1 MKAFAVTGQAAELQ
15 SVPSQR
21 RVPLERECNCA
32 GRPVKVNG
40 LARRCGVITQIHR
53 PRVHFQL
60 QTMLLRASA
69 SRACSLLRNTGTC
82 PAHVAPPALSY
93 SPSRAFAHAATR
105 DVSAR
110 AQETGTTMLTP
121 GCDLTKASC
130 QGKCD
135 K

>member
-1 MKAFAVTGQAAELQ
+1 MKAVAVTGQAAELQ

-21 RVPLERECNCA
+21 RVPLEREWSA
-32 GRPVKVNG
+32 SQSQRGWLV
-40 LARRCGVITQIHR
+40 GVELLILTHR
-53 PRVHFQL
+53 PRVQFQL

-82 PAHVAPPALSY
+82 HAHVAPPALCF

-110 AQETGTTMLTP
+110 AQETGTTMLAP